1 MEQLTR
7 HSISVRALMVDL
19 DSQASRDWDFNP
31 AFTNNPF
38 KTWTGEVGA
47 VILSRRWLHGI
58 NVETQ

>member
-1 MEQLTR
+1 
-7 HSISVRALMVDL
+7 MVDL